1 MIASGQIDGVETGSC
16 LWVLDEASAPQ
27 MVHDPWSGLNNNS
40 NAGTYGGLV
49 VSEHQVFFIANDGT
63 TGHEWQAFSHGSLN
77 GEWLIWP
84 A

>member
-1 MIASGQIDGVETGSC
+1 V
-16 LWVLDEASAPQ
+16 
-27 MVHDPWSGLNNNS
+27 
-40 NAGTYGGLV
+40 LV